1 MLIEKEY
8 RFYAAHR
15 NETLLDKCRN
25 LHGHRYG
32 VRCVFRV
39 QRDGSFS
46 TLFGD
51 FDAKIE
57 PWLKTHYDHGML
69 IHDEDPLLAY
79 LERYMDETGDRLKL
93 KRMDG
98 PTSVEN
104 LAFQL
109 FGEIVDLGFDLERLE
124 IRETDT
130 SVVVYDRADWIADQ
144 RLGATGRR
152 LRGAGACESGCDNL

>member
-15 NETLLDKCRN
+15 NETLDDKCRN

-32 VRCVFRV
+32 VKCVFRV
-39 QRDGSFS
+39 HRDGSLT

-51 FDAKIE
+51 FDSKIE

-69 IHDEDPLLAY
+69 INEADPLLPY
-79 LERYMDETGDRLKL
+79 LEQYMDETGDRLKL
-93 KRMDG
+93 NRFDG

-104 LAFQL
+104 LAFKL
-109 FGEIVDLGFDLERLE
+109 FGEIVDFGFELERLE

-144 RLGATGRR
+144 RLGVEGRTHR
-152 LRGAGACESGCDNL
+152 LAGRTV